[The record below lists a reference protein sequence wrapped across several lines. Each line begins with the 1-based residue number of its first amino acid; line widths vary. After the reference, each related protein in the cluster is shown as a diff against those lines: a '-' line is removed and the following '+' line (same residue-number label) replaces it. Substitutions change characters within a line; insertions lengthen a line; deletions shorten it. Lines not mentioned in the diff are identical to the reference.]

1 MITNLVLFIFTF
13 ITKDK
18 VKNNMNLKLVKGK
31 QSFSITLL
39 GHNKLMR
46 KILQN
51 TAMLKKDLVL
61 FIFMLFCYSST
72 FVAIVD

>member
-1 MITNLVLFIFTF
+1 
-13 ITKDK
+13 
-18 VKNNMNLKLVKGK
+18 MNLKLVKGK

-39 GHNKLMR
+39 GHHKLMR